1 MSSLFVA
8 LFTLV
13 ASSFRTRVTLPFF
26 AIFEDKLTPA
36 RLALVLIS

>member
-1 MSSLFVA
+1 MSSLFVG
-8 LFTLV
+8 LFTL
-13 ASSFRTRVTLPFF
+13 ASGLTLQFF